1 MAQKAIWALI
11 LLESDRA
18 ESAKG
23 WTSAAGRPPASY
35 RTLSQ
40 NVSKTFDIKFTLIS
54 DQTKRKKNKTCS
66 SVLVEQ
72 LQQRKMKSVKN
83 QDGR

>member
-1 MAQKAIWALI
+1 MAQKAIWALT

-40 NVSKTFDIKFTLIS
+40 NVLKTFDIKFTLIS
-54 DQTKRKKNKTCS
+54 DQTKRKKMCS
-66 SVLVEQ
+66 SVLVQQ